1 MVDEHRPASG
11 RRVSPK
17 AIGVG
22 ILIVLVLVFVLQNTD
37 DTGIHFLFWNV
48 TMGTWLALVVTFVLG
63 LLLGLLL
70 NRLRDRD

>member
-11 RRVSPK
+11 RRFSPK
-17 AIGVG
+17 AIVVA
-22 ILIVLVLVFVLQNTD
+22 ILVVLLLVFVLQNTD

-48 TMGTWLALVVTFVLG
+48 TTGTWLALVVTFVLG

-70 NRLRDRD
+70 PRLRDRE